1 MTEPIKL
8 PLRDAIIEGMGWR
21 DIKGYIAKDDDLICR
36 IERVVE
42 QAAADLRERL
52 AKAEADSNV
61 WAERYRKAALERDE
75 AQAELVVITDLAE
88 TRKAT
93 LDARTPELCQLM
105 ADVEALTKR
114 AEAAE
119 ADKETLLNVW
129 KGEEAEHAQETAE
142 RIRAEAELARL
153 TELLSDVRAVE
164 AELAE
169 KSDELARLTTLR
181 PLSEWKDGDYNVLW
195 WYRRNDGG
203 MYGLQSRFEH
213 CLGWTPL
220 PNVKEAKP

>member
-1 MTEPIKL
+1 MNEPIKL

-42 QAAADLRERL
+42 QATADLRERL

-75 AQAELVVITDLAE
+75 A
-88 TRKAT
+88 R
-93 LDARTPELCQLM
+93 
-105 ADVEALTKR
+105 
-114 AEAAE
+114 
-119 ADKETLLNVW
+119 
-129 KGEEAEHAQETAE
+129 
-142 RIRAEAELARL
+142 AELARL

-181 PLSEWKDGDYNVLW
+181 PVSEWKEEDVVFWEL
-195 WYRRNDGG
+195 
-203 MYGLQSRFEH
+203 YGPAEYARWRHSDAFH
-213 CLGWTPL
+213 ASHWTPL
-220 PNVKEAKP
+220 PDVKEIK

>member
-8 PLRDAIIEGMGWR
+8 PPLPRPPIHLSGWTNELCEW
-21 DIKGYIAKDDDLICR
+21 AKNYARLA
-36 IERVVE
+36 VE

-75 AQAELVVITDLAE
+75 AQD
-88 TRKAT
+88 
-93 LDARTPELCQLM
+93 
-105 ADVEALTKR
+105 
-114 AEAAE
+114 
-119 ADKETLLNVW
+119 
-129 KGEEAEHAQETAE
+129 
-142 RIRAEAELARL
+142 ELARL

-181 PLSEWKDGDYNVLW
+181 PYEEHAEGAKLYWVKDGSEWVCDPLLK
-195 WYRRNDGG
+195 RP
-203 MYGLQSRFEH
+203 SH
-213 CLGWTPL
+213 WTPL
-220 PNVKEAKP
+220 PDVKEAKP

>member
-21 DIKGYIAKDDDLICR
+21 DIKSYIAKDDDLICR

-61 WAERYRKAALERDE
+61 WAERYRKAALKRDE
-75 AQAELVVITDLAE
+75 A
-88 TRKAT
+88 R
-93 LDARTPELCQLM
+93 
-105 ADVEALTKR
+105 
-114 AEAAE
+114 
-119 ADKETLLNVW
+119 
-129 KGEEAEHAQETAE
+129 
-142 RIRAEAELARL
+142 AELARL

-169 KSDELARLTTLR
+169 KSDEIARLTTLLAR
-181 PLSEWKDGDYNVLW
+181 
-195 WYRRNDGG
+195 YRN
-203 MYGLQSRFEH
+203 E
-213 CLGWTPL
+213 TPL
-220 PNVKEAKP
+220 GHQPHMIAHEADAVLDAAFRRSVKVVAKGAPLPDVKEAK